1 MGFLKSVFN
10 LLPYSFT
17 EWLHSLVLSQ
27 GTKLSQQSILST
39 LPVPFLTLNTVI
51 MFFFKCLLPEMNN
64 PNHFNL
70 LVHGFSVLLIIPVA
84 SLSILT
90 TSVLYHVLL
99 ADGAITSATCFNIMG
114 T

>member
-1 MGFLKSVFN
+1 
-10 LLPYSFT
+10 
-17 EWLHSLVLSQ
+17 
-27 GTKLSQQSILST
+27 
-39 LPVPFLTLNTVI
+39 
-51 MFFFKCLLPEMNN
+51 MNN